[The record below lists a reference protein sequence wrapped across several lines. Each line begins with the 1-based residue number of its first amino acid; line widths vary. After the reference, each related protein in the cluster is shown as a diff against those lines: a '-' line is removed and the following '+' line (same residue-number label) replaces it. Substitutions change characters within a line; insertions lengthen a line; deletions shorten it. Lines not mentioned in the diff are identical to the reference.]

1 MKQPL
6 HSYIGHDKGSSSSQ
20 IEQHDLNPSAPT
32 ASLHSIRMA
41 PLGGSTATCTVKRT
55 SSLKSTLHE
64 PLTYYHRK
72 CHKINLQ
79 YYKIF
84 LFE

>member
-41 PLGGSTATCTVKRT
+41 PPGGSTATVKRA
-55 SSLKSTLHE
+55 SSLKSILHE
-64 PLTYYHRK
+64 PLTYYYHRK
-72 CHKINLQ
+72 CHEINLHAT
-79 YYKIF
+79 II
-84 LFE
+84 LFI